1 MPFKKVG
8 PDRYES
14 PSGRKL
20 TGAQVKA
27 YYAKKSASRKRGK
40 AATKARKKTR

>member
-8 PDRYES
+8 PDTYES

-20 TGAQVKA
+20 SGAQVKA
-27 YYAKKSASRKRGK
+27 YYAKKTAN
-40 AATKARKKTR
+40 RKKTKAKRKRK